1 MRAFRYKDYLL
12 VILTTILIIAYLF
25 IPSFYGPVAA
35 EENLVE
41 KYEEAKVLDVGDISK
56 KSNSVGIDIGEQI
69 VKVQF
74 TSGPYQGKSITA
86 INGMSGS
93 QGFDI
98 HVKPNDKV
106 VICYFEKENTPF
118 PESIEQAYISD
129 IVRIGYLKIL
139 AGVFVF
145 LLILI
150 GGLQGIKAL
159 VALGFTILGIYKIL
173 LPAILAGYSPLP
185 ITVLVLAGVTLFT
198 MVVVAGF
205 TRKSMAATLGT
216 LGGVVVAS
224 LLAYF
229 GGEFASLHGLA
240 TEEERMLLYL
250 EQVKLDIR
258 GLLFSGILIGAVGAI
273 MDVAMSIASSV
284 EEVKRANPNLTP
296 WQLVQ
301 AGMRVGKDIM
311 GTMTNTLILAYA
323 GGALPILILFLAYN
337 YPAVRIMNSELIATE
352 VVRALAGS
360 IGLII
365 SVPITALIAGLLAGW
380 NNPFSKGNKNQV
392 RSNIGS

>member
-1 MRAFRYKDYLL
+1 M
-12 VILTTILIIAYLF
+12 TTILVIAYLF
-25 IPSFYGPVAA
+25 MLPFSGPLLA
-35 EENLVE
+35 EDIAVE
-41 KYEEAKVLDVGDISK
+41 KYEEAKVLLVGDINK
-56 KSNSVGIDIGEQI
+56 KPNSAGIDISEQI

-74 TSGPYQGKSITA
+74 TSGPYKGKTITA

-93 QGFDI
+93 QGYDI
-98 HVKPNDKV
+98 NIKLNDKV
-106 VICYFEKENTPF
+106 VVCYFENQNAQF
-118 PESIEQAYISD
+118 PDSIQQAYVAD

-145 LLILI
+145 LLVLI

-159 VALGFTILGIYKIL
+159 VALGFTIIGIYKIL

-185 ITVLVLAGVTLFT
+185 ITVLVLAGVTLLT
-198 MVVVAGF
+198 MLVVAGF
-205 TRKSMAATLGT
+205 TRKAMAATLGT

-224 LLAYF
+224 VLAYL
-229 GGEFASLHGLA
+229 GGELASLHGLA

-250 EQVKLDIR
+250 DQVKLDIR

-273 MDVAMSIASSV
+273 MDVAMSIASAV

-296 WQLVQ
+296 GQLVQ

-323 GGALPILILFLAYN
+323 GGALPILILFLAYDF
-337 YPAVRIMNSELIATE
+337 PAVRILNSELIATE
-352 VVRALAGS
+352 IVRALAGS

-365 SVPITALIAGLLAGW
+365 SVPITALIAGLLARW
-380 NNPFSKGNKNQV
+380 NNPFIKSSK
-392 RSNIGS
+392 SL